1 MQTLSVDRELKNY
14 ITKKFGVKKRTLQRW
29 MKASVVPGV
38 YRTKGGHYRIRKP
51 KGMTPDKLNTFVAS
65 RIILNQN
72 FDVGEME
79 WLGVAALADNVKAGP
94 EFVTWVLKLE
104 RNVRDYALLMRPI
117 WQHERNGGTKV
128 PFYTLDELKKLA
140 AEGARRMREATSSTT
155 SSSDFSLETF
165 EPMGENPLERVQ

>member
-1 MQTLSVDRELKNY
+1 MQTLSVDRELKKY
-14 ITKKFGVKKRTLQRW
+14 ITNKFGVKKRTLQRW
-29 MKASVVPGV
+29 MKAGVVPGV

-51 KGMTPDKLNTFVAS
+51 KGMTPDKLNKFVAS

-79 WLGVAALADNVKAGP
+79 LLGVISIADSVKTGP
-94 EFVTWVLKLE
+94 EFVTWVLTLE
-104 RNVRDYALLMRPI
+104 RNVRDYTFLMRPI

-128 PFYTLDELKKLA
+128 PFYTLDELKKA
-140 AEGARRMREATSSTT
+140 ATEGARRMREATSSTP
-155 SSSDFSLETF
+155 SFSGFSLETF